1 MLEHD
6 IMVVG
11 VVPARLRDAAGLL
24 AMAARLGAN
33 PYRVAAR
40 LDHWQFGRTVALIVA
55 KVPVEQFRQVRSR
68 LGIVEEELSLQRR
81 PGRPGRRTATPRALT
96 SCRVAVVPD
105 GVLDREVLAELAEG
119 RRFRS
124 AAAA

>member
-1 MLEHD
+1 MPKKIDDLAITSRMLGVD
-6 IMVVG
+6 LVG
-11 VVPARLRDAAGLL
+11 
-24 AMAARLGAN
+24 
-33 PYRVAAR
+33 
-40 LDHWQFGRTVALIVA
+40 
-55 KVPVEQFRQVRSR
+55 SR
-68 LGIVEEELSLQRR
+68 RIW
-81 PGRPGRRTATPRALT
+81 PGRRTATLRALT